1 MTKEELKT
9 LIEELKQ
16 KGEDISE
23 ELYTKL
29 EQAKEQ
35 MDTETRRK
43 VRIFWSIACAVC
55 LAIGYMIGSGLF

>member
-1 MTKEELKT
+1 MTKEELNA

-16 KGEDISE
+16 KGEDYTE

-55 LAIGYMIGSGLF
+55 LVIGYFVGKLF

>member
-1 MTKEELKT
+1 MTKEELKS

-23 ELYTKL
+23 ELYAKL
-29 EQAKEQ
+29 QEAKEQ

-55 LAIGYMIGSGLF
+55 LVIGYFAGKSF

>member
-1 MTKEELKT
+1 MTKEELKA

-16 KGEDISE
+16 KGEDYTE
-23 ELYTKL
+23 ELYAKL

-43 VRIFWSIACAVC
+43 VCISSFDCSIFN
-55 LAIGYMIGSGLF
+55 

>member
-1 MTKEELKT
+1 MTKEELKA

-29 EQAKEQ
+29 EQVKEQ

-43 VRIFWSIACAVC
+43 VRVFWSIVCAVC
-55 LAIGYMIGSGLF
+55 LVIGYFAGKSF

>member
-1 MTKEELKT
+1 MTKEELKA

-16 KGEDISE
+16 KGEDYTE
-23 ELYTKL
+23 ELYAKL
-29 EQAKEQ
+29 EQAKSK

-55 LAIGYMIGSGLF
+55 LVIGYFAGKLF

>member
-1 MTKEELKT
+1 MTKEELKA

-16 KGEDISE
+16 KGEDYTE
-23 ELYTKL
+23 ELYAKL
-29 EQAKEQ
+29 QEAKTQ

-55 LAIGYMIGSGLF
+55 LVIGYFAGKLF

>member
-1 MTKEELKT
+1 MLPEELKA

-23 ELYTKL
+23 ELYAKL

-43 VRIFWSIACAVC
+43 VRIFWSIGCAVC
-55 LAIGYMIGSGLF
+55 LVIGYFVGKFF